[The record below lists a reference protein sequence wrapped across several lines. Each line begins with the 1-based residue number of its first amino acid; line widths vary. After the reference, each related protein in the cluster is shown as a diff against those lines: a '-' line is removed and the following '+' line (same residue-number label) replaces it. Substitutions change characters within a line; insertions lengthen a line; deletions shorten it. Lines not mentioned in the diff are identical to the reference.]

1 MREIYS
7 FLHNIYS
14 YIILL
19 ILFSLCCKYGNFI
32 QKLHQKKIATLVL
45 FMGRFKVESVPE
57 MINQEVLTSFMY
69 KPV

>member
-19 ILFSLCCKYGNFI
+19 ILFSLCCKYDNFI
-32 QKLHQKKIATLVL
+32 QKLHQKKIASLVL